1 MKKSILT
8 ALLGLSVVGATAA
21 GLSNGTTATGLSNS
35 ADVHNLFFYSPENGE
50 GGLRIAVKEADGS
63 WRKIGNGYDFVKSDF
78 GPWGSHKKMWNPEL
92 FPTSDGGWAL
102 LFRAD
107 DKGEVIGLAESYDLI
122 NWKPQKYYL
131 PADTAK
137 LTFRTNVGFLPA
149 VVELDGKS
157 VPGKVMKSD
166 AATIERLDS
175 YVAERGRLNALYSE
189 HCDGDKER
197 FAGLKPLKASLNAKG
212 TSKDISPLLMG
223 IFFEDIN
230 YAADG
235 GLYAELIQNR
245 DFEYDPSESGT
256 KGWGPSYAWSVT
268 GDKIDFSIA
277 TDDPIHPNNP
287 HYARLDVK
295 GGIATMV
302 NNGGNA
308 FVNSGY
314 DGITLTKGE
323 PYRLRFK
330 ARVNKKMPMEFALVV
345 PATGRRLATAKLTL
359 KPSHDWKDYEVML
372 TPDEYCKDATLNIV
386 PKNNGVLDMDMIS
399 LFPVNTFK
407 GRDNGL
413 RADLAQ
419 TLADLKPR
427 FVRFPGGCVAHGNGL
442 DNMYE
447 WKGSIGKL
455 EERKPLYNLWGYHQT
470 RGLGY
475 HEYFQFCEDIGAE
488 PLPVLPAAV
497 PCQNSGRPSHY
508 SHDLLTTLGQQE
520 GLPMDSLDNYIQD
533 VLDLIEYANGPVTSV
548 WGKKR
553 AEAGHPEPFNL
564 KYLGIGNE
572 DMITEVFEERFKR
585 INSAVKKAHPE
596 ITVVGTVGPF
606 YEGSDYTEG
615 WRLAKEENVD
625 MVDEHYYVDP
635 AWLIY
640 NQDYYDNYDR
650 KGTKVYLG
658 EWAAHLPGRPS
669 NMETALA
676 EALYLTAV
684 ERNGDVVSMS
694 SYAPLLAK
702 DNHTQWRPDLI
713 YFSNTDVRPTTDYHT
728 MRLYGE
734 NSGSKYLN
742 ADLHV
747 NTDNEKAKARV
758 GASIV
763 EDEATGDII
772 VKMVNLLPVETE
784 MEIDLTSL
792 YPESKGEL
800 NSIRTVMSGEPADEK
815 ANIKTDR
822 VSIPSPHFTA
832 PLSPYSFTVIRL
844 KK

>member
-1 MKKSILT
+1 M
-8 ALLGLSVVGATAA
+8 AGLLGLSTLCAGAT
-21 GLSNGTTATGLSNS
+21 
-35 ADVHNLFFYSPENGE
+35 DLFFYSPENGE
-50 GGLRIAVKEADGS
+50 GGLRIAVKEGDAP
-63 WRKIGNGYDFVKSDF
+63 WRLLGNGFDFVKSDF
-78 GPWGSHKKMWNPEL
+78 GPWGSHKKMWQPEL

-107 DKGEVIGLAESYDLI
+107 DKGEVIGLAQSEDLI

-131 PADTAK
+131 PSDTSK
-137 LTFRTNVGFLPA
+137 LTFRTNVGFKPTEIE
-149 VVELDGKS
+149 VDGKRLS
-157 VPGKVMKSD
+157 GNVMRSD
-166 AATIERLDS
+166 RATIERLER
-175 YVAERGRLNALYSE
+175 YVAERNRLWQLYSE

-197 FAGLKPLKASLNAKG
+197 FANLKPLKASITANG
-212 TSKDISPLLMG
+212 TSKAISPLLMG

-235 GLYAELIQNR
+235 GLYGELIQNR

-256 KGWGPSYAWSVT
+256 KGWGPSYAWSVI

-295 GGIATMV
+295 GGIATLV

-314 DGITLTKGE
+314 DGISVTKDE

-330 ARVNKKMPMEFALVV
+330 ARVNKKMPMEVALVSE
-345 PATGRRLATAKLTL
+345 ATGKKLATAKLTL
-359 KPSHDWKDYEVML
+359 KSSRDWQDYEVML
-372 TPDEYCKDATLNIV
+372 TPNEHCAKANLQIV

-399 LFPVNTFK
+399 LFPVNTFN
-407 GRDNGL
+407 GRENGL
-413 RADLAQ
+413 RKDLAES
-419 TLADLKPR
+419 LAALKPR

-442 DNMYE
+442 DNMYD

-488 PLPVLPAAV
+488 PLPVLAAAV
-497 PCQNSGRPSHY
+497 PCQNSGRASHY
-508 SHDLLTTLGQQE
+508 SHDTLTTYGQQE
-520 GLPMDSLDNYIQD
+520 GLPMEELDSYIQD
-533 VLDLIEYANGPVTSV
+533 VLDLIEYANGPATSE
-548 WGKKR
+548 WGRKR

-564 KYLGIGNE
+564 KYIGIGNE
-572 DMITEVFEERFKR
+572 DMITEVFEERFKK

-606 YEGSDYTEG
+606 YEGSDYAEG

-650 KGTKVYLG
+650 NGTKVYLG

-702 DNHTQWRPDLI
+702 DDHTQWKPDLI
-713 YFSNTDVRPTTDYHT
+713 YFNNTEVRPTTDYHT

-742 ADLHV
+742 SDLHV
-747 NTDNEKAKARV
+747 NTLDEKAKVRI

-763 EDEATGDII
+763 EDETTGDVI

-784 MEIDLTSL
+784 MEVDLTKY
-792 YPESKGEL
+792 YPQSQGAMQA
-800 NSIRTVMSGEPADEK
+800 IGTVMSGNPADDK
-815 ANIKTDR
+815 PSLKTER
-822 VSIPSPHFTA
+822 INVASPHFNV
-832 PLSPYSFTVIRL
+832 PLSPYSFTVLRL

>member
-1 MKKSILT
+1 MKKSIISALIGMT
-8 ALLGLSVVGATAA
+8 ALCGNAT
-21 GLSNGTTATGLSNS
+21 
-35 ADVHNLFFYSPENGE
+35 DIFFYSPENGE

-63 WRKIGNGYDFVKSDF
+63 WRSIGNGYDFVKSDF
-78 GPWGSHKKMWNPEL
+78 GPWGSHKKMWQPQL

-107 DKGEVIGLAESYDLI
+107 EKGEAIGLARSMDLLS
-122 NWKPQKYYL
+122 WKPQKYYL
-131 PADTAK
+131 PSDTAK
-137 LTFRTNVGFLPA
+137 LTFRSNVGFLPA
-149 VVELDGKS
+149 EIEMGGK
-157 VPGKVMKSD
+157 KVKGNVMRSD
-166 AATIERLDS
+166 KETVDRLDR
-175 YVAERGRLNALYSE
+175 YVAERGRLGQLYSE

-197 FAGLKPLKASLNAKG
+197 FANLKPLKASITADG

-245 DFEYDPSESGT
+245 DFEYDPSESGH
-256 KGWGPSYAWSVT
+256 KGWGPAYAWSVT
-268 GDKIDFSIA
+268 GDKINFSIA

-295 GGIATMV
+295 GGIATLI

-308 FVNSGY
+308 FINSGY
-314 DGITLTKGE
+314 DGINVAKGE

-330 ARVNKKMPMEFALVV
+330 ARCDKKMPMEVALVSD
-345 PATGRRLATAKLTL
+345 ATGKKLATAKLTV
-359 KPSHDWKDYEVML
+359 KSTRDWTDYEVML
-372 TPDEYCKDATLNIV
+372 TPDEHCGKATLQIV
-386 PKNNGVLDMDMIS
+386 PKNNGTLDMDMIS
-399 LFPVNTFK
+399 LFPVNTFN
-407 GRDNGL
+407 GRENGL
-413 RADLAQ
+413 RKDLAE
-419 TLADLKPR
+419 TLAALKPR

-442 DNMYE
+442 DNMYD

-488 PLPVLPAAV
+488 PLPVLAAAV
-497 PCQNSGRPSHY
+497 PCQNSGRHSHY
-508 SHDLLTTLGQQE
+508 SHNTLTTYGQQE
-520 GLPMDSLDNYIQD
+520 GLPMEELDNYIQD
-533 VLDLIEYANGPVTSV
+533 VLDLIEYANGSATTE

-553 AEAGHPEPFNL
+553 VEAGHPEPFNL
-564 KYLGIGNE
+564 KYIGIGNE
-572 DMITEVFEERFKR
+572 DMITEVFEERFKK
-585 INSAVKKAHPE
+585 INAAVKKAYPE

-702 DNHTQWRPDLI
+702 DNHTQWKPDLI
-713 YFSNTDVRPTTDYHT
+713 YFSNTEVRPTTDYHT

-742 ADLHV
+742 SALQV
-747 NTDNEKAKARV
+747 NTDDEKAKARV

-763 EDEATGDII
+763 KDETTGDVI

-784 MEIDLTSL
+784 MEVDLTKF
-792 YPESKGEL
+792 YPQGQGTL
-800 NSIRTVMSGEPADEK
+800 QAMGTVMSGAPADEN
-815 ANIKTDR
+815 ASIKTDR
-822 VSIPSPHFTA
+822 ISVASPHFNI
-832 PLSPYSFTVIRL
+832 PLAPYSFTVLRL
-844 KK
+844 KN

>member
-1 MKKSILT
+1 MKKSIIACLMGLT
-8 ALLGLSVVGATAA
+8 SVCAGA
-21 GLSNGTTATGLSNS
+21 N
-35 ADVHNLFFYSPENGE
+35 DLFVYSPDNGE
-50 GGLRIAVKEADGS
+50 GGLRLAVKEADGK

-78 GPWGSHKKMWNPEL
+78 GPWGSHKKMWEPQLFTTPE
-92 FPTSDGGWAL
+92 GNWVL
-102 LFRAD
+102 LFRATKEGD
-107 DKGEVIGLAESYDLI
+107 VIGMAESQDLM
-122 NWKPQKYYL
+122 NWRPQKYFL
-131 PADTAK
+131 PSDTAA
-137 LTFRTNVGFLPA
+137 LAFRSRVNFIPTTIAIDGHPVTGNVLKTDP
-149 VVELDGKS
+149 
-157 VPGKVMKSD
+157 
-166 AATIERLDS
+166 ATIDKLDKYVEERH
-175 YVAERGRLNALYSE
+175 RLNQLYSE

-197 FAGLKPLKASLNAKG
+197 FASLKPLKGTLVANG
-212 TSKDISPLLMG
+212 TSKEISPLLMG

-235 GLYAELIQNR
+235 GLYGELIQNR
-245 DFEYDPSESGT
+245 DFEYNPSESRT
-256 KGWGPSYAWSVT
+256 EEWGPSYAWSVS

-277 TDDPIHPNNP
+277 TDNPIHPNNP
-287 HYARLDVK
+287 NFARLDVK
-295 GGIATMV
+295 GGIATMI
-302 NNGGNA
+302 NNGDNA

-314 DGITLTKGE
+314 DGITLKKGE

-330 ARVNKKMPMEFALVV
+330 ARVNSKMPLEVALVSA
-345 PATGRRLATAKLTL
+345 ATGRKLAKAKLTL
-359 KPSHDWKDYEVML
+359 NSTRDWKDYEVML
-372 TPDEYCKDATLNIV
+372 TPDEHCSDATLQIV
-386 PKNNGVLDMDMIS
+386 PKNKGVLDMDMIS

-407 GRDNGL
+407 GRENGL

-419 TLADLKPR
+419 ALADLKPR

-442 DNMYE
+442 DNIYD

-488 PLPVLPAAV
+488 PLPVLAAAV
-497 PCQNSGRPSHY
+497 PCQNSGRPSKY
-508 SHDLLTTLGQQE
+508 SHDSLTTFGQQE

-533 VLDLIEYANGPVTSV
+533 VLDLIEYANGPVTSE
-548 WGKKR
+548 WGRKR
-553 AEAGHPEPFNL
+553 ADAGHPAPFNL
-564 KYLGIGNE
+564 KYIGIGNE
-572 DMITEVFEERFKR
+572 DMITEVFEERFKK
-585 INSAVKKAHPE
+585 INSAVKKAYPE

-615 WRLAKEENVD
+615 WRLAKEENID

-650 KGTKVYLG
+650 SGTKVYLG
-658 EWAAHLPGRPS
+658 EWAAHLLGRPS

-713 YFSNTDVRPTTDYHT
+713 YFNNTEVRPTTDYQT

-734 NSGSKYLN
+734 NSGNVYLN
-742 ADLHV
+742 SSLDV
-747 NTDNEKAKARV
+747 NTNEEKAKVRV

-763 EDEATGDII
+763 KDENTGDLI
-772 VKMVNLLPVETE
+772 VKLVNLLPVETSL
-784 MEIDLTSL
+784 EIDLRKIYSQDKGQINSL
-792 YPESKGEL
+792 
-800 NSIRTVMSGEPADEK
+800 RTVMSGMPSDAK
-815 ANIKTDR
+815 PSIKTDR
-822 VSIPSPHFTA
+822 VLLDSPYFTL
-832 PLSPYSFTVIRL
+832 PLAPYSFTVLRL
-844 KK
+844 EN